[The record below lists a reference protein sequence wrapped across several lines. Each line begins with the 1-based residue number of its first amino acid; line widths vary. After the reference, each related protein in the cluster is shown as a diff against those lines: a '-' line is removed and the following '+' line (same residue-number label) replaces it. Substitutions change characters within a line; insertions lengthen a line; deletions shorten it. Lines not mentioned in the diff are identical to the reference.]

1 MPDQAAAAHTDQSG
15 WLIEMSDAGTR
26 SFLSLSEGRVLGRP
40 NGAWTPD
47 RDLALRFA
55 RQQDADEYVR
65 SLLRTEAMQ
74 LTVVPFK
81 RGGE

>member
-1 MPDQAAAAHTDQSG
+1 MPDQATAAHTDQSG

-47 RDLALRFA
+47 RELALRFA
-55 RQQDADEYVR
+55 RQQDGDEYVR
-65 SLLRTEAMQ
+65 SLLRTEAPQ